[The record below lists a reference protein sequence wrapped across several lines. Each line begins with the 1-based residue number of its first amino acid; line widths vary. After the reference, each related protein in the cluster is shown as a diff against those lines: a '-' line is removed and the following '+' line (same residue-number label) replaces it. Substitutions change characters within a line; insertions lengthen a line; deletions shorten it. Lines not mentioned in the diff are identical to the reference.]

1 MRAKCWTGRR
11 ADPIDFRRGYV
22 MVSSADNQQLLKV
35 LAAAERCSQV
45 LAAALLDGQPDR
57 VAASAVDM
65 QHATTAL
72 SGALQGAQRGGG
84 KVGQALQ
91 QRLRRLGQELVLQRE
106 ACLRRSAFV
115 DRSLNS
121 IIPASRSMTYCGS
134 VTSPYG
140 KQARSSGAFG
150 RISA

>member
-1 MRAKCWTGRR
+1 
-11 ADPIDFRRGYV
+11 
-22 MVSSADNQQLLKV
+22 MVSSANNQQLLNG

-57 VAASAVDM
+57 VAAAAVQM

-72 SGALQGAQRGGG
+72 SGALQLAQRGGN
-84 KVGQALQ
+84 VDRALQ
-91 QRLRRLGQELVLQRE
+91 QRLHRLGQDFALQRE
-106 ACLRRSAFV
+106 GCLRRSAFV
-115 DRSLNS
+115 DRALNS
-121 IIPASRSMTYCGS
+121 IIPSSRNTTYSG
-134 VTSPYG
+134 TAISPYG